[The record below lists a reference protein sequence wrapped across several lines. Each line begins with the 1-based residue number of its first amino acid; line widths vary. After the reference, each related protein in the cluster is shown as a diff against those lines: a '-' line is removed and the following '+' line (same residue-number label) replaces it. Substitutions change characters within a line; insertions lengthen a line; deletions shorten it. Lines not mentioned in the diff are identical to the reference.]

1 MKSLNTYLCESR
13 SHVARIFVIIK
24 PGFLKYSQNIVE
36 RFLDDGWEI
45 EKQRTK
51 RLTLSEAKKLYYI
64 HKDKDFY
71 KDLCKY
77 MSSDITIAFI
87 FKKDNVK
94 QSEDIFKQTS
104 LIKDELR
111 KEYGESDMR
120 NVLHSSDSLQH
131 MMQEQSIYF

>member
-1 MKSLNTYLCESR
+1 MKSLNAYLYESR
-13 SHVARIFVIIK
+13 SHTARIFVIIK
-24 PGFLKYSQNIVE
+24 PGFLKYSQDIVE
-36 RFLDDGWEI
+36 RFLDGGWKI
-45 EKQRTK
+45 EKQRAK

-77 MSSDITIAFI
+77 MSSDTTIAFI
-87 FKKDNVK
+87 FKKDNIK

-111 KEYGESDMR
+111 KEYEESDMR
-120 NVLHSSDSLQH
+120 NVLHSSDSSQH
-131 MMQEQSIYF
+131 MMQEQDIYF

>member
-1 MKSLNTYLCESR
+1 MKSLDTYLLESR

-24 PGFLKYSQNIVE
+24 PGFLKYSQDIVE
-36 RFLDDGWEI
+36 RFLVDGWEI
-45 EKQRTK
+45 EKQRAK
-51 RLTLSEAKKLYYI
+51 LLTLSEAKKLYYI
-64 HKDKDFY
+64 HKGKDFY

-77 MSSDITIAFI
+77 MSSDITVAFI

-94 QSEDIFKQTS
+94 QPGDIFKQTS

-131 MMQEQSIYF
+131 MIQEQSIYF